1 MIRETKDCGTEEMNN
16 KNRIGSMP
24 SALRQSG
31 IKTTEFA
38 GDSLRLSELTGLAMA
53 RLHGQPKLAGKLPYR
68 FDLPEKTGQARG
80 TDPSI
85 LCLRPG
91 EWLFI
96 NDTVEAGNLVQDIAD
111 EFGDEGAAV
120 YDNSEGLAVIRL
132 SGAGGP
138 WLLSK
143 LSGLDFLAG
152 RSAGQ
157 HCARTKLGHMAVV
170 IHYHCAGDG
179 PFVFDLVCDRSLAR
193 YLWELLLASAP
204 HADDLARAYG
214 NAA

>member
-31 IKTTEFA
+31 IEVTEFSS
-38 GDSLRLSELTGLAMA
+38 DSLKLTELTGLAMA
-53 RLHGQPKLAGKLPYR
+53 RLHRRPGPAGKQNGL
-68 FDLPEKTGQARG
+68 FDLPEQTGQARG
-80 TDPSI
+80 NDPSV

-91 EWLFI
+91 EWLFVS
-96 NDTVEAGNLVQDIAD
+96 DKTGAANLVRHVTAV
-111 EFGDEGAAV
+111 GGEGAAV
-120 YDNSEGLAVIRL
+120 YDNSEGLAVFRL

-152 RSAGQ
+152 RSAGE
-157 HCARTKLGHMAVV
+157 HCTRTKMGHVAVV
-170 IHYHCAGDG
+170 IHYHRAGDG
-179 PFVFDLVCDRSLAR
+179 AFVFDLVFDRSLAR

-204 HADDLARAYG
+204 HADDLAGAYG
-214 NAA
+214 TAA